1 MVTAH
6 DDDEPIVPRRDARP
20 RTVAL
25 VAFVI
30 VAILAVAYG
39 VVVTRP
45 GPSPRVPPVA
55 AGAFG
60 PGGVIRT
67 ASTKAAYSPDGASI
81 AVLTADGVGIATKG
95 RVEAFTR
102 PGAQIVDFAWMPDSR
117 RLLVMEGPV
126 GTGFV
131 VVVDLQ
137 GEVVAAE
144 ELSPPFAVGSGFG
157 IDVDPSARRAVTVAV
172 TRDPLGQRDRRDVV
186 VTDLQ
191 TGVTRTL
198 VDEEAIES
206 RPAFLAGDE
215 VVVTERRGRDS
226 VVAAVNLAS
235 GGRRLLSPPGER
247 AAVVNVISRGETV
260 TYTTRG
266 RGGRLSL
273 WRVPAAGGT
282 RTLLDRFE
290 PGQTVV
296 AVDASGRRA
305 LVSGPD
311 PAAGEAP
318 GAPVV
323 LRDVVL
329 AAALDL

>member
-1 MVTAH
+1 MSAA
-6 DDDEPIVPRRDARP
+6 ER
-20 RTVAL
+20 
-25 VAFVI
+25 
-30 VAILAVAYG
+30 G
-39 VVVTRP
+39 
-45 GPSPRVPPVA
+45 SPL
-55 AGAFG
+55 
-60 PGGVIRT
+60 GG
-67 ASTKAAYSPDGASI
+67 D
-81 AVLTADGVGIATKG
+81 G
-95 RVEAFTR
+95 RVVRLGEATA
-102 PGAQIVDFAWMPDSR
+102 PGEP
-117 RLLVMEGPV
+117 
-126 GTGFV
+126 
-131 VVVDLQ
+131 
-137 GEVVAAE
+137 
-144 ELSPPFAVGSGFG
+144 
-157 IDVDPSARRAVTVAV
+157 
-172 TRDPLGQRDRRDVV
+172 
-186 VTDLQ
+186 
-191 TGVTRTL
+191 
-198 VDEEAIES
+198 
-206 RPAFLAGDE
+206 FLAGDE

>member
-1 MVTAH
+1 MAPAP
-6 DDDEPIVPRRDARP
+6 DEDEAIVPRRDTRP

-25 VAFVI
+25 VAFVT
-30 VAILAVAYG
+30 VAVLAVAYG

-45 GPSPRVPPVA
+45 DPLPRVPPVA
-55 AGAFG
+55 AGSFG

-95 RVEAFTR
+95 QVEVFTR

-131 VVVDLQ
+131 VVVDLK

-144 ELSPPFAVGSGFG
+144 ELSPSFAVGSGFG

-186 VTDLQ
+186 VTELQ
-191 TGVTRTL
+191 TGATRTL
-198 VDEEAIES
+198 VDDEAIES
-206 RPAFLAGDE
+206 RPAFLAGE
-215 VVVTERRGRDS
+215 EIVVTERRGRDS
-226 VVAAVNLAS
+226 VVAVVNLNT
-235 GGRRLLSPPGER
+235 GGRRLLSPPTER
-247 AAVVNVISRGETV
+247 AAVVNVIGRGEAI

-266 RGGRLSL
+266 RGGGLSL
-273 WRVPAAGGT
+273 WRVPTAGGT

-290 PGQTVV
+290 PGETVV
-296 AVDASGRRA
+296 AVDSSGRRA
-305 LVSGPD
+305 LISGPD
-311 PAAGEAP
+311 PAAVEVP
-318 GAPVV
+318 GAPMV